1 MLNGRV
7 RGLTIFYL
15 NEWNV
20 NVEVLLFNTVSVN
33 KLVMHEKLRE
43 H

>member
-7 RGLTIFYL
+7 RGLTIFCL

-33 KLVMHEKLRE
+33 KLVMHEKLHE